1 MTDYF
6 EEDAPEP
13 REERTVYW
21 AGRQWCVTS
30 FGLETVIDHD
40 YDVAAAALG
49 HLTDGSNEPMAER
62 LRHIGSSHSWVD
74 IEDLITAFAVA
85 LTIHA
90 GKYTALP
97 HGAFLNAAGYLRRV
111 RWMNDWSRK
120 NGYRDDDT
128 RDFMKEMKASGDAA
142 DAREIDLP
150 FTQVP
155 DPHPV
160 ARSRSDEDA

>member
-1 MTDYF
+1 MTDHYD
-6 EEDAPEP
+6 EDAPEP

-49 HLTDGSNEPMAER
+49 HLTDGSDEPMAER

-74 IEDLITAFAVA
+74 VEDLITAFGVA
-85 LTIHA
+85 LSIHT
-90 GKYTALP
+90 GKYAALP
-97 HGAFLNAAGYLRRV
+97 DGAFLNAAGYVRRV
-111 RWMNDWSRK
+111 RWMNAWSRE
-120 NGYRDDDT
+120 NGFRDDDT
-128 RDFMKEMKASGDAA
+128 RDFMKEMKASGAAA
-142 DAREIDLP
+142 DARERDLP

-155 DPHPV
+155 DPHP
-160 ARSRSDEDA
+160 ADRNRANGDA